1 VSRIVLLYN
10 PAAAGG
16 RDQSRTLAA
25 VTDALRSRGH
35 EVSLLATQGR
45 GSAGA
50 QVASL
55 RADILFACG
64 GDGTIHDAA
73 QGLAFRTNIALGVL
87 PMGSANALAGHLKL
101 PRDPVSAALRQ
112 VDLTPRII
120 PMGRVRFTTPTG
132 NDTRYFL
139 VTAGAGADGMLVYKL
154 AATSKRRLGRLAYY
168 LTAARLALT
177 EHLSEFALH
186 CENPSEPAPDRAVTA
201 MAARVGDLGGAFSP
215 MMRGS
220 RLGDMHLRLAAAH
233 RPAWLSLPLW
243 FVLSWLRLHAFNRFA
258 FHGDVES
265 FTCGEGFTGRVPVQA
280 DGDWLGY
287 TPMTISLVPNALRIL
302 APAEA

>member
-1 VSRIVLLYN
+1 M
-10 PAAAGG
+10 
-16 RDQSRTLAA
+16 
-25 VTDALRSRGH
+25 
-35 EVSLLATQGR
+35 
-45 GSAGA
+45 

-73 QGLAFRTNIALGVL
+73 QGLAFRTDIALGVL
-87 PMGSANALAGHLKL
+87 PMGSANALARHLRL
-101 PRDPVSAALRQ
+101 PRDPVKAALQ
-112 VDLTPRII
+112 QLDLTPRII
-120 PMGRVRFTTPTG
+120 PMGHVSFTTSEG
-132 NDTRYFL
+132 EGERFFL

-168 LTAARLALT
+168 LTAAHLALT
-177 EHLSEFALH
+177 AHLSEFALH
-186 CENPSEPAPDRAVTA
+186 CERPSEPAPDLAVTA

-215 MMRGS
+215 MMRGT
-220 RLGDMHLRLAAAH
+220 RLGDKHLRLAAAH
-233 RPAWLSLPLW
+233 RPAWLSLPMW

-265 FTCGEGFTGRVPVQA
+265 FTCGVGLTGHVPVQA

-287 TPMTISLVPNALRIL
+287 TPMTISIVPNALRIL
-302 APAEA
+302 APPEV